1 MFTPCFTMESQGFP
15 PYSQHLLQRSQK
27 KCASPTHSVRATKQP
42 QLGFF
47 FGFRFALFHFFMVQ
61 TQHSKAKSLPLL
73 CSPALFCLRINV
85 QGHTQRCMC
94 PRAVTK
100 THPHAQGGG
109 GVGRRNGGG
118 SCKSQTPYNAQT

>member
-47 FGFRFALFHFFMVQ
+47 FFFWV
-61 TQHSKAKSLPLL
+61 SLCFVSFFYGANP
-73 CSPALFCLRINV
+73 
-85 QGHTQRCMC
+85 T
-94 PRAVTK
+94 
-100 THPHAQGGG
+100 
-109 GVGRRNGGG
+109 
-118 SCKSQTPYNAQT
+118 

>member
-47 FGFRFALFHFFMVQ
+47 FFFLGFAL
-61 TQHSKAKSLPLL
+61 L
-73 CSPALFCLRINV
+73 CFIFLWCKPNIAR
-85 QGHTQRCMC
+85 
-94 PRAVTK
+94 PRVC
-100 THPHAQGGG
+100 HCYIPQ
-109 GVGRRNGGG
+109 
-118 SCKSQTPYNAQT
+118 PYFVLE